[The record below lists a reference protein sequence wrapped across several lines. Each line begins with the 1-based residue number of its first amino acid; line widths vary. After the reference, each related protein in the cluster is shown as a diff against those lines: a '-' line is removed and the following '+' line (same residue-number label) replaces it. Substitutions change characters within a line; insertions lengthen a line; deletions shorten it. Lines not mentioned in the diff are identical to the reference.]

1 MPHAPDQLLLQ
12 LLAIFVAAK
21 VAGELFETVRLP
33 SVLGEILA
41 GIALGP
47 FALHWINPSDTIHSV
62 AEIGAIFVLFSAGL
76 ETSPQDL
83 IRVGRKALLVAVA
96 GVVVPFLLGF
106 AYMKWR
112 GDASS
117 EAIFVGAAMVATS
130 VGITAR
136 VLGDLRVLA
145 TRTAKIILGA
155 AVFDDILGMVLLAVV
170 AGLASGGGLEWVHL
184 GVLVVEAAAFAL
196 FMIFLA
202 PHIVRRI
209 QPGMDRLS
217 TQQAPLIVAL
227 ALCLFLSWLSA
238 KIGMAA
244 IIGAFFAG
252 LMFADYAPRW
262 NLLPRVGGITEFLAP
277 FFFFTIGSRLNVH
290 LFAGKVLYAAIVIS
304 FLAIV
309 SKVVGCGLPLWREG
323 WLSAL
328 QVGVGMMPRFDC
340 RAGWIAIAD
349 CVAVYVCHC
358 CVHDGCDHDPGT
370 APVAI
375 SVPWRDE
382 HDLGAELAPT
392 SNPGIISVLLVRRI
406 HDSFRPRRAGD
417 GGVARHW
424 TGLRLAIGQVR
435 SYRGAGGARPGKVA
449 GTGG

>member
-12 LLAIFVAAK
+12 LLAIFVSAK
-21 VAGELFETVRLP
+21 VVGELFEQVKLP

-41 GIALGP
+41 GAALGP
-47 FALHWINPSDTIHSV
+47 FALGWIHPSDTINSV

-96 GVVVPFLLGF
+96 GIVAPFVLGF

-136 VLGDLRVLA
+136 VLADLHVLA

-170 AGLASGGGLEWVHL
+170 AGLASSGGLEWVHL
-184 GVLVVEAAAFAL
+184 SVLCLEAAAFAL
-196 FMIFLA
+196 FMLFVA
-202 PHIVRRI
+202 PRIVRRI

-217 TQQAPLIVAL
+217 TQHAPLMVAL

-262 NLLPRVGGITEFLAP
+262 DLRPRVGGITEFLAP

-290 LFAGKVLYAAIVIS
+290 LFTGNILLAAIVIS
-304 FLAIV
+304 VLAIV
-309 SKVVGCGLPLWREG
+309 SKVVGCGLPLWRDG
-323 WLSAL
+323 WVSAL
-328 QVGVGMMPRFDC
+328 QVGVGMMPRGEV
-340 RAGWIAIAD
+340 ALIVALVGLQSEIVLPSTYAI
-349 CVAVYVCHC
+349 VVFMTAV
-358 CVHDGCDHDPGT
+358 T
-370 APVAI
+370 TI
-375 SVPWRDE
+375 
-382 HDLGAELAPT
+382 LAPPVLRYLFRGEIEVVQA
-392 SNPGIISVLLVRRI
+392 PG
-406 HDSFRPRRAGD
+406 
-417 GGVARHW
+417 
-424 TGLRLAIGQVR
+424 R
-435 SYRGAGGARPGKVA
+435 S
-449 GTGG
+449 

>member
-1 MPHAPDQLLLQ
+1 MPHGSDQFLLQ
-12 LLAIFVAAK
+12 LLAIFVSAK
-21 VAGELFETVRLP
+21 VVGEFFERVKLP

-41 GIALGP
+41 GAVFGP
-47 FALHWINPSDTIHSV
+47 FALGWINPSETIHSV

-76 ETSPQDL
+76 ETSPHDL
-83 IRVGRKALLVAVA
+83 IRVGRKALLVAAA
-96 GVVVPFLLGF
+96 GVVLPFVLGF

-145 TRTAKIILGA
+145 TRTARIILGA

-170 AGLASGGGLEWVHL
+170 AGLASSGGLEWLHL

-196 FMIFLA
+196 FMIFVA
-202 PHIVRRI
+202 PRIVRRI

-217 TQQAPLIVAL
+217 TQHAPLIVAL
-227 ALCLFLSWLSA
+227 ALCLFLSFLSV

-277 FFFFTIGSRLNVH
+277 FFFFTIGARLDAR
-290 LFAGKVLYAAIVIS
+290 LFRGEVLLGATVIS
-304 FLAIV
+304 LLAIL
-309 SKVVGCGLPLWREG
+309 SKVIGCGLPLWREG
-323 WLSAL
+323 RLQAL
-328 QVGVGMMPRFDC
+328 QVGVGMMPRGEVALIVALVGLQS
-340 RAGWIAIAD
+340 RIVLPSTYAI
-349 CVAVYVCHC
+349 VVFMTAV
-358 CVHDGCDHDPGT
+358 T
-370 APVAI
+370 TI
-375 SVPWRDE
+375 
-382 HDLGAELAPT
+382 LAPPLLRYLFR
-392 SNPGIISVLLVRRI
+392 SEMNPV
-406 HDSFRPRRAGD
+406 
-417 GGVARHW
+417 
-424 TGLRLAIGQVR
+424 
-435 SYRGAGGARPGKVA
+435 
-449 GTGG
+449 

>member
-12 LLAIFVAAK
+12 LLVIFVSAK
-21 VAGELFETVRLP
+21 VAGELFESVRLP
-33 SVLGEILA
+33 SVLGEIVA

-47 FALHWINPSDTIHSV
+47 FALGWINPSDTIHSV

-83 IRVGRKALLVAVA
+83 IRVGRKALLVAGA
-96 GVVVPFLLGF
+96 GVIVPFVLGF
-106 AYMKWR
+106 AYMKWL
-112 GDASS
+112 GNATS

-170 AGLASGGGLEWVHL
+170 AGLASESGLEWVHL

-196 FMIFLA
+196 FMIFVA

-209 QPGMDRLS
+209 QPRMDRLS
-217 TQQAPLIVAL
+217 TQNAPLIVAL

-252 LMFADYAPRW
+252 LMFADYAPGW

-277 FFFFTIGSRLNVH
+277 FFFFTIGSRLNLH
-290 LFAGKVLYAAIVIS
+290 LFAGNVLYAAIVIS
-304 FLAIV
+304 LLAIG

-323 WLSAL
+323 RLSAL
-328 QVGVGMMPRFDC
+328 QVGVGMMPRGEVALIVALVGL
-340 RAGWIAIAD
+340 RSQIVLPSTYAI
-349 CVAVYVCHC
+349 VVFMTAV
-358 CVHDGCDHDPGT
+358 T
-370 APVAI
+370 TI
-375 SVPWRDE
+375 
-382 HDLGAELAPT
+382 LAP
-392 SNPGIISVLLVRRI
+392 PLLRY
-406 HDSFRPRRAGD
+406 
-417 GGVARHW
+417 
-424 TGLRLAIGQVR
+424 L
-435 SYRGAGGARPGKVA
+435 YRGEIQAM
-449 GTGG
+449 

>member
-1 MPHAPDQLLLQ
+1 MPHPPDELLLQ
-12 LLAIFVAAK
+12 LLAIFVSAK
-21 VAGELFETVRLP
+21 VVGELFERVRLP

-41 GIALGP
+41 GAALGP
-47 FALHWINPSDTIHSV
+47 FALGWINPSDTIHSI

-96 GVVVPFLLGF
+96 GVVAPFVLGF

-136 VLGDLRVLA
+136 VLGDLHVMA
-145 TRTAKIILGA
+145 ERTARIILGA
-155 AVFDDILGMVLLAVV
+155 AVFDDILGMVLLAIV
-170 AGLASGGGLEWVHL
+170 AGLASGGGLEWLHL

-196 FMIFLA
+196 FMILA
-202 PHIVRRI
+202 APRIVRRI

-217 TQQAPLIVAL
+217 TQHAPLIVAL

-262 NLLPRVGGITEFLAP
+262 NLLPRVGGDHRVSGAIFLFHHRLAP
-277 FFFFTIGSRLNVH
+277 QRPPVYREPVAGRDCNFVAGHCFQGYRVRPAAVAGGLAERAAGWCGHDAARRSR
-290 LFAGKVLYAAIVIS
+290 
-304 FLAIV
+304 
-309 SKVVGCGLPLWREG
+309 PDR
-323 WLSAL
+323 
-328 QVGVGMMPRFDC
+328 
-340 RAGWIAIAD
+340 RAGRIAIAD
-349 CVAVYVCHC
+349 CAALDVRHC
-358 CVHDGCDHDPGT
+358 RVHDCGDHDPG
-370 APVAI
+370 AAAAAL
-375 SVPWRDE
+375 SVSRSNVGTSGP
-382 HDLGAELAPT
+382 LAPT
-392 SNPGIISVLLVRRI
+392 LNPRIICRSV
-406 HDSFRPRRAGD
+406 AEEN
-417 GGVARHW
+417 A
-424 TGLRLAIGQVR
+424 
-435 SYRGAGGARPGKVA
+435 
-449 GTGG
+449 